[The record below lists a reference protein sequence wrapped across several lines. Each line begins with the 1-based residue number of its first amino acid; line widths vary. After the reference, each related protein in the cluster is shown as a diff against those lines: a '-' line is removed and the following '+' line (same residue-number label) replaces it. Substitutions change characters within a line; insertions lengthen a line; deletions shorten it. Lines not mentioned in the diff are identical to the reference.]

1 SDVYTAK
8 TKTTTPASAPTAFEM
23 PKDYLMGSDHYYA
36 QMVLKRFGQ
45 DIRWCGDMERFFVWN
60 NGHWKMSKDQ
70 KVFQKLNDLVKEL
83 KDDIFLAKDADFKDL
98 KKLIDRAT
106 KFASIHRQRAVL
118 DYIKRDLMIESAE
131 LDKDVYLLNFQNC
144 TVDLKTGEQKP
155 HDRSDYI
162 TQMIPHDYEPEA
174 KSELWTKFV
183 DEIMGHDAEM
193 VEYLQL
199 AMGYACNGSTDEQS
213 LFMLYGMGA
222 NGKSTFCE
230 AILDALGDYGKTVAD
245 DFFVAKHQREH
256 PTEIADLQGAR
267 LVVGS
272 EFGGVMDEGKVKR
285 LTGSDKLKARFMR
298 GDMFEFAPT
307 QTYFVCVNN
316 KPTIRN
322 TDDGIWRRVKL
333 IPFTQQFSGDR
344 RDKHLP
350 KKLKLEHQGILA
362 WLVDG
367 AVRSYCKGIVEPE
380 AVTIASKEYREE
392 FDLIGR
398 FIDDCCDTSNP
409 HSKIK
414 SSRLYQA
421 YEKWAETIGEFKH
434 GNKQFSTELLRKN
447 FEKTKNGCMFWHGI
461 SLSESYQRWDLE
473 GLEGKKHKLQEN
485 DSYVECN
492 SASVPSRMSK
502 NEDLTPPPVTTN
514 TSKNQLS
521 EEAKEP
527 TAPPAQDDK
536 PQTASTAEVEEKVDT
551 GGGDAS
557 EPHIQDLKPDQLGVE
572 VRMSD
577 FIKRPPCLN
586 IEAFEELDSEERIDV
601 LIQQCCS
608 LGFYRHEIGFESLY
622 QGLKDDYLSRT
633 HTNLINEFTM
643 NLEQLAVNGSYNGN
657 GNHNGNGDQR

>member
-1 SDVYTAK
+1 
-8 TKTTTPASAPTAFEM
+8 
-23 PKDYLMGSDHYYA
+23 
-36 QMVLKRFGQ
+36 
-45 DIRWCGDMERFFVWN
+45 
-60 NGHWKMSKDQ
+60 
-70 KVFQKLNDLVKEL
+70 
-83 KDDIFLAKDADFKDL
+83 
-98 KKLIDRAT
+98 
-106 KFASIHRQRAVL
+106 
-118 DYIKRDLMIESAE
+118 
-131 LDKDVYLLNFQNC
+131 
-144 TVDLKTGEQKP
+144 
-155 HDRSDYI
+155 
-162 TQMIPHDYEPEA
+162 
-174 KSELWTKFV
+174 
-183 DEIMGHDAEM
+183 
-193 VEYLQL
+193 
-199 AMGYACNGSTDEQS
+199 
-213 LFMLYGMGA
+213 
-222 NGKSTFCE
+222 
-230 AILDALGDYGKTVAD
+230 
-245 DFFVAKHQREH
+245 
-256 PTEIADLQGAR
+256 
-267 LVVGS
+267 
-272 EFGGVMDEGKVKR
+272 
-285 LTGSDKLKARFMR
+285 
-298 GDMFEFAPT
+298 
-307 QTYFVCVNN
+307 
-316 KPTIRN
+316 
-322 TDDGIWRRVKL
+322 
-333 IPFTQQFSGDR
+333 
-344 RDKHLP
+344 
-350 KKLKLEHQGILA
+350 
-362 WLVDG
+362 
-367 AVRSYCKGIVEPE
+367 
-380 AVTIASKEYREE
+380 
-392 FDLIGR
+392 
-398 FIDDCCDTSNP
+398 
-409 HSKIK
+409 
-414 SSRLYQA
+414 LYQA